1 MLYYS
6 CMVNKNFL
14 STTEVAKKLG
24 ISRISVYKRIK
35 SGSLPARQIGRN
47 FVIDPEDVPELFAV
61 SGQIDKREIDNLVK
75 KTVVEYGETLR
86 LLGKE

>member
-1 MLYYS
+1 
-6 CMVNKNFL
+6 MVNKDFL

-47 FVIDPEDVPELFAV
+47 FVIDPKDVPELCTV
-61 SGQIDKREIDNLVK
+61 SGQFDKKEVDALIR
-75 KTVVEYGETLR
+75 KTVSEYGETLR

>member
-1 MLYYS
+1 MLYYIY
-6 CMVNKNFL
+6 MVNKRFL

-47 FVIDPEDVPELFAV
+47 FVVDPNDVPELSTV
-61 SGQIDKREIDNLVK
+61 SGELNRREIDVLVK
-75 KTVVEYGETLR
+75 KTVGEYGETLR